1 MASAGS
7 ASVLGAVM
15 STPPPSA
22 RLATP
27 VSATGVRPAMTP
39 GSAGRRKKKKPKEGC
54 SVGMDRDRR
63 FVCRSGEKEF
73 RVPRVVVPLALVVL
87 LAIVFVRRGTA
98 GDHIAR
104 AEQQRAYAGSLDGA
118 VLTVLAYAGATL
130 GGVPPGALFVPIF
143 IAVEGLSPHDAIPL
157 SLATTLGGAAAAVLR
172 DLTKPHPL
180 RPHRKLLDFH
190 TAALLAPPVAAGT
203 VAGVYVNKILP
214 PWMLTLLL
222 TATLLFFTVKAARE
236 GREILAPADPLAAA
250 AGVAAGAA
258 DVEAPPATVGGTPL
272 DSLVADE
279 ANDTAARQRLLAA
292 GGTLLGF
299 AVLQAVAPC
308 GGMLFYAA
316 LLAVF
321 FSLAGVGLWHAQQT
335 VATHAA
341 RVQAGFVY
349 APGDIEWDESKAANG
364 ASKGLAG
371 GVATGALG
379 LGTGPTVVPTASLM
393 GLLPAV
399 SAPTTAAITAL
410 AAFAGCM
417 HFAVVGLL
425 GFIAL
430 WQAVLGFCGVS
441 CPPCQPPCAYLDW
454 GCDA

>member
-1 MASAGS
+1 
-7 ASVLGAVM
+7 
-15 STPPPSA
+15 
-22 RLATP
+22 
-27 VSATGVRPAMTP
+27 
-39 GSAGRRKKKKPKEGC
+39 
-54 SVGMDRDRR
+54 
-63 FVCRSGEKEF
+63 
-73 RVPRVVVPLALVVL
+73 
-87 LAIVFVRRGTA
+87 
-98 GDHIAR
+98 
-104 AEQQRAYAGSLDGA
+104 
-118 VLTVLAYAGATL
+118 
-130 GGVPPGALFVPIF
+130 
-143 IAVEGLSPHDAIPL
+143 
-157 SLATTLGGAAAAVLR
+157 
-172 DLTKPHPL
+172 
-180 RPHRKLLDFH
+180 
-190 TAALLAPPVAAGT
+190 
-203 VAGVYVNKILP
+203 
-214 PWMLTLLL
+214 
-222 TATLLFFTVKAARE
+222 
-236 GREILAPADPLAAA
+236 
-250 AGVAAGAA
+250 
-258 DVEAPPATVGGTPL
+258 
-272 DSLVADE
+272 
-279 ANDTAARQRLLAA
+279 
-292 GGTLLGF
+292 
-299 AVLQAVAPC
+299 
-308 GGMLFYAA
+308 MLFYAA